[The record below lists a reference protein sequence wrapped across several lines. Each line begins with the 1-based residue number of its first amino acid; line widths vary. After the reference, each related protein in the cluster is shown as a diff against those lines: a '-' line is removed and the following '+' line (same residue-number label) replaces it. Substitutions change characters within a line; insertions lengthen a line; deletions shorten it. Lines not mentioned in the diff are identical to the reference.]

1 MGLPAKTRFNVVAT
15 IEYSYINADN
25 QPITHTQAITAT
37 LYLTYRQ
44 AQRVEDFARG

>member
-25 QPITHTQAITAT
+25 QPITHTGYYSYFI
-37 LYLTYRQ
+37 
-44 AQRVEDFARG
+44 FNI